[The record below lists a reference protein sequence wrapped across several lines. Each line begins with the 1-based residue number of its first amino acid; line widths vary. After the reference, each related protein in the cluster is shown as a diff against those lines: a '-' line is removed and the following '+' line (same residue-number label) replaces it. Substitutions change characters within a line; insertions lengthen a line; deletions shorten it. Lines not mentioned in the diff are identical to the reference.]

1 MLTKKVLK
9 SKKAISPILATLL
22 LIVIAVAAIVVTY
35 SWIMMYM
42 TSAGEQAGVTLYK
55 GNVYWNSTEKK
66 TYITI
71 GNSGTTN
78 GKIVAFYIGN
88 EQSNTLNVTTSTNI
102 GSGIMVNA
110 KSTVTIVLSW
120 PNDLTTA
127 WTAGNYYYFKVSTDA
142 GQVLGPFPEQAAQ

>member
-35 SWIMMYM
+35 TWIMMYM
-42 TSAGEQAGVTLYK
+42 TSAGEQAGVILYK
-55 GNVYWNSTEKK
+55 GNIYWNSTENK

-78 GKIVAFYIGN
+78 GKIVALYIGTT
-88 EQSNTLNVTTSTNI
+88 SNTLNVTSSTNI
-102 GSGIMVNA
+102 GSGIFVNA
-110 KSTVTIVLSW
+110 KLTVTIVLSW
-120 PNDLTTA
+120 PNDLAAT
-127 WTAGNYYYFKVSTDA
+127 WTAGNLYYFKVSTDA
-142 GQVLGPFPEQAAQ
+142 GQVIGPFPEQAPQ